1 MKEKFRRFMEGRYGT
16 DKLNMAILV
25 LGLAFSLLGLFIR
38 VPIVYILLQL
48 AAYVMMGIA
57 IFRCLSRNVYRRY
70 RENQRFLMLVD
81 RIKDK
86 DHRYFVCP
94 KCHQPVR
101 VPRGKGKIAI
111 TCPKCREKF
120 VKKT

>member
-57 IFRCLSRNVYRRY
+57 IFRCLRRGMYRRSKITAIHDL
-70 RENQRFLMLVD
+70 RASL
-81 RIKDK
+81 
-86 DHRYFVCP
+86 
-94 KCHQPVR
+94 PVR
-101 VPRGKGKIAI
+101 GRILHGLANLGGGSA
-111 TCPKCREKF
+111 T
-120 VKKT
+120 